1 MSTKQYSGNSS
12 GFGSIVRRVTDDNT
26 EYFAPI
32 TEYIIRDKSNKLYI
46 SNTSTGTTNS
56 LFVAARYK
64 TIEDIEYILK
74 ESLNNA
80 NIEDFDIIEVH
91 SSFKLNPNF
100 MIDARIKKLEDEI
113 AKLKN
118 ERQKY
123 N

>member
-1 MSTKQYSGNSS
+1 MMSTTKYTSNASH
-12 GFGSIVRRVTDDNT
+12 FGSTSRRISNDNT

-80 NIEDFDIIEVH
+80 HIEDFDIIEVH

-113 AKLKN
+113 AKLKKD
-118 ERQKY
+118 RR
-123 N
+123 